1 MSLETSLE
9 LNNQLLTQHNALLER
24 LITALASGVAL
35 RPDTVAQVQEY
46 RETVPETKAENTV
59 IRKVTLDDLEFS
71 DIIAL
76 AAFYPDAQELSETM
90 VQRVVDYRDAEGDK
104 RVVQIDALDS
114 ALQGV
119 KRAGHLNKPAL
130 LDLSRN
136 ILRFW
141 DDLPTI
147 AARRDF
153 AERLLDAPADGRH
166 EVKPK
171 TSSKDEERTG
181 PFYCK
186 SVDGSA
192 ASELHTLRK
201 LNELL
206 KKGHIEITRVEY
218 LQLQEDFAL
227 KNAAADTQ
235 AETKS
240 DEALTNR
247 YKNQRKHAEGLI
259 LQLAKGGYRAEA
271 VAILE
276 KQGAKKLGEVADENL
291 ADVIAQAEKAL
302 EG

>member
-1 MSLETSLE
+1 MSLETNLE
-9 LNNQLLTQHNALLER
+9 LNNQLVTRNNELLER

-46 RETVPETKAENTV
+46 RETVPETKAENTA

-76 AAFYPDAQELSETM
+76 AAFYPTPQELSETM

-147 AARRDF
+147 AARREF

-171 TSSKDEERTG
+171 TSGKDEERAG

-186 SVDGSA
+186 NVDGSA

-206 KKGHIEITRVEY
+206 KKGHVEITKVEY
-218 LQLQEDFAL
+218 LQLQEDFAR
-227 KNAAADTQ
+227 KNAAKGGTEAGDDADAHTDFAALRKQ
-235 AETKS
+235 AE
-240 DEALTNR
+240 
-247 YKNQRKHAEGLI
+247 GMI

-291 ADVIAQAEKAL
+291 ADVIVQAEKAL

>member
-46 RETVPETKAENTV
+46 RETAPETKAENTV
-59 IRKVTLDDLEFS
+59 IHKVTLDDLEFS

-76 AAFYPDAQELSETM
+76 AAFYPDPQELSETM
-90 VQRVVDYRDAEGDK
+90 IQRVVDYRDAEGDK

-147 AARRDF
+147 AARREF

-171 TSSKDEERTG
+171 TSGKDEERTG

-186 SVDGSA
+186 NVDGSA

-206 KKGHIEITRVEY
+206 KKGHIEITKVEY
-218 LQLQEDFAL
+218 LQLQEDFAR
-227 KNAAADTQ
+227 KNAAKGRTETGDDADAQTDFAALRKQ
-235 AETKS
+235 AE
-240 DEALTNR
+240 
-247 YKNQRKHAEGLI
+247 GMI

>member
-1 MSLETSLE
+1 MSLETNLE
-9 LNNQLLTQHNALLER
+9 LNNQLVTRNNELLER

-46 RETVPETKAENTV
+46 RETLPETGGGSP
-59 IRKVTLDDLEFS
+59 TLDDLDFS
-71 DIIAL
+71 DVIAL
-76 AAFYPDAQELSETM
+76 AAFYPDPQELSLTM
-90 VQRVVDYRDAEGDK
+90 LQRAIDYRDAEGDK

-171 TSSKDEERTG
+171 TSGKDEERTG

-186 SVDGSA
+186 NVDGSA

-218 LQLQEDFAL
+218 LQLQEDFAH
-227 KNAAADTQ
+227 KEGAKGGSET
-235 AETKS
+235 ETKS